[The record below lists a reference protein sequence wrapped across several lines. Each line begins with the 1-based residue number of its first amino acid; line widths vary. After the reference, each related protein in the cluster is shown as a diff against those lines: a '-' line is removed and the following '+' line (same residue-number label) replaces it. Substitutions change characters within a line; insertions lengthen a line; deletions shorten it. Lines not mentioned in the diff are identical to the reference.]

1 MKTFDHVVIGGGFS
15 GLLAALRASDIDQR
29 VLIIEAND
37 YLGGL
42 VKKAP
47 IGKSQ
52 IDLGA
57 ESFSIIKDDLLAL
70 VIELELESKLVIP
83 NSVGAY
89 LLTSGSRIEIPKGY
103 LGVPMNLDDP
113 VLREIFSESEIAEA
127 KRLDSLPFGFES
139 GTVFDLITSRLGEA
153 FNSRLVEPVLAG
165 VHGSSSQN
173 LDAEVIF
180 ASILPK
186 ALELGSLVEAVN
198 HNRMQLEKSG
208 STMAPGSAVM
218 GLLGGMTTLIEALV
232 ERLTKESV
240 VFELGSNVESI
251 FRVEDQ
257 WRVTTKN
264 GSVLAK
270 RMSVCTGPA
279 AVSKLFKSAV
289 GLAAERFNVVDVA
302 VVGVLVQSAQ
312 LNSNPLGTGALI
324 AKDQGFL
331 AKATTHTSAKW
342 SWIKESLPKD
352 KHLIRLS
359 YGRDG
364 EIPNGD
370 LEALAKAE
378 LGLIY
383 GISDH
388 KVLESVSIFWPGALV
403 QSNQKVI
410 SDFQQATENLEA
422 MGIEFCGA
430 FLSGNGLL
438 GLVNQHNK
446 RRNA

>member
-15 GLLAALRASDIDQR
+15 GLLAALRASGSDKE
-29 VLIIEAND
+29 VLLIEASN

-42 VKKAP
+42 VMKAP
-47 IGKSQ
+47 IGESH

-57 ESFSIIKDDLLAL
+57 ESFSIIKDDLLIL
-70 VIELELESKLVIP
+70 VAELGLESKLTRP
-83 NSVGAY
+83 NPVGAY

-113 VLREIFSESEIAEA
+113 ILREIFSESEIADA
-127 KRLDSLPFGFES
+127 KRLDSLPFNFEA
-139 GTVFDLITSRLGEA
+139 GTVFDLISSRLGEV

-165 VHGSSSQN
+165 VHGSSSKH

-180 ASILPK
+180 ANILPQ
-186 ALELGSLVEAVN
+186 ALELGSLISAVN
-198 HNRMQLEKSG
+198 HNRLQLEKEASR
-208 STMAPGSAVM
+208 MAPGSAVM
-218 GLLGGMTTLIEALV
+218 GLLGGMSTLIEALV
-232 ERLTKESV
+232 QQLTNKSV
-240 VFELGSNVESI
+240 AFEMNSAVESI
-251 FRVEDQ
+251 SPIDDQ
-257 WRVTTKN
+257 WRVKTKN

-270 RMSVCTGPA
+270 KMSVCTGPA
-279 AVSKLFKSAV
+279 AVAELFGSEV
-289 GLAAERFNVVDVA
+289 SRAAEQFNVVDVA
-302 VVGVLVQSAQ
+302 VVGILVESPE

-331 AKATTHTSAKW
+331 AKATTHASAKW

-352 KHLIRLS
+352 QHLIRMS

-364 EIPNGD
+364 EIPPGD
-370 LEALAKAE
+370 LEALAKSE
-378 LGLIY
+378 LGPIY
-383 GISDH
+383 GISDY
-388 KVLESVSIFWPGALV
+388 KVLETVSIFWPGALV
-403 QSNQKVI
+403 QSNQKVL
-410 SDFQQATENLEA
+410 SDFQQVTENLES

-446 RRNA
+446 RRNS